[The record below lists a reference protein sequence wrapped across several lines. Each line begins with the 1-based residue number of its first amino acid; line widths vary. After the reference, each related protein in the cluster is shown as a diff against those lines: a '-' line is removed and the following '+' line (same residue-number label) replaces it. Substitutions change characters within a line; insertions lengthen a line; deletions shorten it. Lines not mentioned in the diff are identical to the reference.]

1 MSFSRRCWLELFIS
15 WGRPLLISTFSGL
28 AMGWVF
34 YALSAIEDEDRDLA
48 SYFIARLSLILGT
61 MKSED
66 DWLLDGYIIFLF

>member
-1 MSFSRRCWLELFIS
+1 
-15 WGRPLLISTFSGL
+15 
-28 AMGWVF
+28 MGWVF